1 MTATMRCW
9 GVLCLLMGCG
19 GATAQPADSSKPVF
33 CGIENDV
40 TVERYD
46 RVARDC
52 WWEAYERHQ
61 PAVFSASHVH
71 EGSRF
76 EYRLEVVSPAQ
87 VRVVLQEPTATTTR
101 TVACRTAR
109 KEAVPG
115 VDRYSFVLD
124 GCDDGSS
131 GLRLP

>member
-1 MTATMRCW
+1 MTATMRRG

-52 WWEAYERHQ
+52 WWEAYEQRRK
-61 PAVFSASHVH
+61 AVFSASHVY

-76 EYRLEVVSPAQ
+76 EYRLEIVSPTR
-87 VRVVLQEPTATTTR
+87 VRAVLQEPTAASTRSVECTT
-101 TVACRTAR
+101 VR

-115 VDRYSFVLD
+115 VDRYSFVLT

-131 GLRLP
+131 DLRLP